1 MKHFLIFQA
10 FVFCCIGMQGLC
22 DDNDDQTKP
31 SLPIDGQVAEEHP
44 LTADERKALREKFTA
59 ILQDS
64 PNPDAGTAG
73 ATQVHS
79 RRGDALFFLR
89 RYQESVAEYQAM
101 IKLDPSLDASH
112 WRLGIAL
119 FFADQPAQAAA
130 QFDKYHSFDNV
141 DRENG
146 IWRYLSQ
153 RKATDGQTAR
163 KELLR
168 YEKDDREPFPAV
180 YKLFDGSLSPK
191 AALRN
196 IPADLPA
203 AELEKRLF
211 YTELYIGVHAAAQGK
226 HAEAKK
232 FLRLAVSRK
241 WPRDS
246 GFGPNF
252 MWHVARV
259 QLEDLLTPKKNAAIT
274 P

>member
-1 MKHFLIFQA
+1 MLVLFCVIAQSLYSAAVADQKTEALFSDNEQA
-10 FVFCCIGMQGLC
+10 EQ
-22 DDNDDQTKP
+22 
-31 SLPIDGQVAEEHP
+31 HP
-44 LTADERKALREKFTA
+44 LNPDERAAITKKFSDVLA
-59 ILQDS
+59 KSPSPADS
-64 PNPDAGTAG
+64 ATN
-73 ATQVHS
+73 ATQIHS

-89 RYQESVAEYQAM
+89 RYQDSVIEYEAM
-101 IKLDPSLDASH
+101 VKRDASLDASH

-119 FFADQPAQAAA
+119 FFADQPARAAA

-153 RKATDGQTAR
+153 RKATDAATAR

-180 YKLFDGSLSPK
+180 YKLFDGSLSPE
-191 AALRN
+191 AALRT
-196 IPADLPA
+196 IPQDLPA
-203 AELEKRLF
+203 QELEKRLF
-211 YTELYIGVHAAAQGK
+211 YTELYIGVHSAAQGK
-226 HAEAKK
+226 RADARK

-246 GFGPNF
+246 GFGPNY

-259 QLEDLLTPKKNAAIT
+259 QLEDLLQEKPDSAKSQ
-274 P
+274 